1 LSTGSEI
8 YFRSSLPGTSA
19 DQKSISMSTTT
30 IIIPLRNPG
39 GALLPTLQGLIA
51 TTPEDAY
58 NVVFI
63 DCATTDGSREFV
75 EQLEGDVRVVD
86 APANAGLAKWVNL
99 VLNNSSNQSLRF
111 IVVPVGFGLY
121 PNWFQDTQTELDS
134 SVLATMS
141 RNNELLVGL
150 RADFLR
156 TYRGLDENVPENDV
170 LGEYERRLT
179 GTDDETLKAQALGID
194 PNLLGEGMGDSLAR
208 VLAAARDH
216 VKLGGLPD
224 SAAERLRE
232 RLWQEEE
239 RQQLLL
245 ARGGR
250 DVCWTDEGIAEP
262 KVTIRIATYNRAD
275 ELMEIALPSAQNQT
289 YTNLDILVVGDHT
302 DDATVN
308 AMASVRDPRVRFFNL
323 PAQALYP
330 KDRHGHWLVHGSP
343 AMNLGIELAEG
354 SWIAPMDDDDAMTPD
369 HVEVLLREARA
380 RRSEFVWS
388 KTLMEMPDG
397 WQVLGSAPL
406 GPGATTS
413 GAVMWSSGLRFM
425 KMSTTCWKFGE
436 PHDQN
441 MWRRM
446 HEIGVKMD
454 FVDHI
459 TYRYSPCVKDTRAKE
474 LVK

>member
-1 LSTGSEI
+1 
-8 YFRSSLPGTSA
+8 
-19 DQKSISMSTTT
+19 MSNTT
-30 IIIPLRNPG
+30 IIIPLQNPG
-39 GALLPTLQGLIA
+39 GALLPTLQGLVA
-51 TTPEDAY
+51 TAPEDAY
-58 NVVFI
+58 DVVFI
-63 DCATTDGSREFV
+63 NCESSDGSREFV
-75 EQLEGDVRVVD
+75 EQLEGDIRVVD
-86 APANAGLAKWVNL
+86 APADAGLAKWVNL
-99 VLNNSSNQSLRF
+99 VLNNSSNQSQRF

-121 PNWFQDTQTELDS
+121 PSWFQDTQSELDA

-141 RNNELLVGL
+141 RNNVQLVGL

-156 TYRGLDENVPENDV
+156 TYRGLNERVAENDV

-179 GTDDETLKAQALGID
+179 GTDEETIRAQGLGID
-194 PNLLGEGMGDSLAR
+194 PNLMGMGIGDALAR
-208 VLAAARDH
+208 VLSTAQQG
-216 VKLGGLPD
+216 VKLGDLPD
-224 SAAERLRE
+224 AAAERLRE

-245 ARGGR
+245 ARGER
-250 DVCWTDEGIAEP
+250 DVCWTDEGVAEP
-262 KVTIRIATYNRAD
+262 KVSIRIATYNRAE
-275 ELMEIALPSAQNQT
+275 ELMEVALPSALNQT
-289 YTNLDILVVGDHT
+289 YENLDIIVVGDHT
-302 DDATVN
+302 DEATVE
-308 AMASVRDPRVRFFNL
+308 AMASVRDARVRFFNL

-330 KDRHGHWLVHGSP
+330 RDRHGHWLVHGSP

-354 SWIAPMDDDDAMTPD
+354 SWIAPMDDDDAMTAD

-380 RRSEFVWS
+380 RRLEFVWS

-413 GAVMWSSGLRFM
+413 GAVMWSTGLRFM
-425 KMSTTCWKFGE
+425 RMSTTCWKFGE

-446 HEIGVKMD
+446 YEIGVRMD